1 MAHVN
6 ASMLDLSEI
15 TIAMDSRQSSLELNS
30 FKVSVINLF
39 LLILKK
45 YSRLFRLISSM
56 TVCDLIV
63 ISHEKNK
70 NKRAL

>member
-30 FKVSVINLF
+30 FKVSSYTDFYCPYVKNENCCTQFKGIET
-39 LLILKK
+39 IVK
-45 YSRLFRLISSM
+45 YG
-56 TVCDLIV
+56 
-63 ISHEKNK
+63 N
-70 NKRAL
+70 